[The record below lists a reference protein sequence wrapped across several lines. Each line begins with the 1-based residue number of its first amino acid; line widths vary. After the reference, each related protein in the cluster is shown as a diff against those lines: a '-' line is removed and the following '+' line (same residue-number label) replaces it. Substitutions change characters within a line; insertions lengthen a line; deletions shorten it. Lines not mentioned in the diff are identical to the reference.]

1 MNTLQTKAAKLKAI
15 IQRKHLPGRHD
26 QMTHG
31 NRYGSDGN
39 LKPRTNWKPPDGYIP
54 PRHQKQKRKPKSK
67 VKRGK
72 LNLRENYWQG
82 KIKEMLAKGVKT
94 DQDAIQI
101 GGIVR
106 GEIEKVIAEKD
117 NRANQ
122 IRDELINKSQIGK
135 FDDEYNKLENEYYAL
150 LKEIN
155 DDHSGIV
162 ADILSQVR
170 PLGNTGEQKWAK
182 GSNKKVKEV
191 VTEVSKNLPSDWLE
205 KSNSTEMLTKKS
217 KRGYYR
223 KASNGY
229 VKEPA
234 QIAMDVMSNNV
245 NKTAT
250 HEMGHRFEDVVPG
263 IYELEKQFYDRRT
276 AGEPVVRLKD
286 VYPNHGY
293 GPTEVTKKDDFTNAY
308 MGKVYKD
315 KFYEIFSMGLE
326 GVFLKT
332 NDLWSKD
339 KEYVDFVLGV
349 MAGV

>member
-1 MNTLQTKAAKLKAI
+1 MNTLQTKAAKLKAT
-15 IQRKHLPGRHD
+15 IQQKHLPGRHD

-54 PRHQKQKRKPKSK
+54 PRHQKQNRKPKPK
-67 VKRGK
+67 EKRGK
-72 LNLRENYWQG
+72 LNLRESSWQG

-101 GGIVR
+101 GGIIR
-106 GEIEKVIAEKD
+106 GEIEKAIAEKD
-117 NRANQ
+117 SRATK
-122 IRDELINKSQIGK
+122 IRDELIRKSEIRN
-135 FDDEYNKLENEYYAL
+135 FDAEYKKLEDEYYAL

-155 DDHSGIV
+155 DDYSAIV
-162 ADILSQVR
+162 ADTLSQVR
-170 PLGNTGEQKWAK
+170 PLANPGSPKWAK

-191 VTEVSKNLPSDWLE
+191 VTEVSKYLPADWLE
-205 KSNSTEMLTKKS
+205 KSNATEMLTKKS

-223 KASNGY
+223 KSGYAS
-229 VKEPA
+229 PA
-234 QIAMDVMSNNV
+234 QIAMDVTSRNV
-245 NKTAT
+245 NKTAI
-250 HEMGHRFEDVVPG
+250 HEMGHRFENVVPG

-276 AGEPVVRLKD
+276 AGDPVVRLKD
-286 VYPNHGY
+286 IYPNHDY
-293 GPTEVTKKDDFTNAY
+293 DPTEVTKKDKFTNAY

-315 KFYEIFSMGLE
+315 RFYEIFSMGLE